1 MPGKTKKVLTKAER
15 IAAERKRLSGP
26 GTFEI
31 QGGRGA
37 FVHGRRY
44 KRGDTVT
51 LLEGEMAGRKWIRLE
66 SKKQPEVT
74 RVPPPEPTKEAA
86 GHQAMSDLQNPAT
99 RRPPGA

>member
-1 MPGKTKKVLTKAER
+1 MPGRKVLTKAER
-15 IAAERKRLSGP
+15 QAAELKRRTGP

-51 LLEGEMAGRKWIRLE
+51 LLEGEVAGRKWIRLE
-66 SKKQPEVT
+66 EKKKPEVT
-74 RVPPPEPTKEAA
+74 RVPPPT

-99 RRPPGA
+99 RKPPGA